1 MTSLSGIQPSIN
13 QTSLLAEATNAPSA
27 LNETNQASPEMKEAF
42 QDFVAG
48 TFYKQMFK
56 SFRSAQNKPAY
67 FHGGQA
73 EEMFQAEMDQQIS
86 ADLAKGQGGAFSDT
100 LFSAFTR
107 QLNAQS
113 VKSLEAAPTVTP

>member
-1 MTSLSGIQPSIN
+1 MTPLSGIQPSLN
-13 QTSLLAEATNAPSA
+13 QTTLLSEAANAPKGLGQANQNSSE
-27 LNETNQASPEMKEAF
+27 LKETF

-56 SFRSAQNKPAY
+56 AFRSAQNKPAY

-73 EEMFQAEMDQQIS
+73 EEMFQAQLDQQIS
-86 ADLAKGQGGAFSDT
+86 EDLAKGQGGAFSDT
-100 LFSAFTR
+100 LFSAFSR

-113 VKSLEAAPTVTP
+113 VQSLETAPSATP